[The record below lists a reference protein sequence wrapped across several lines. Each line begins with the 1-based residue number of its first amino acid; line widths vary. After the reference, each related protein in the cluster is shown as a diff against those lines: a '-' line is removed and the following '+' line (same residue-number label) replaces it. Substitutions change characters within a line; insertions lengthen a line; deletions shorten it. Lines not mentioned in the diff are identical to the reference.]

1 MAVKVLQKLED
12 TREDGVFRPLNL
24 LRKNCHVHF
33 QYFLEKV
40 AKLMGIPANGKNFA
54 NDGGIGLA
62 VQSHTIQ
69 GVDNPNNLTESA
81 IEGAKPRTTRR
92 NQGSVD
98 IEQKQLHAAILSE
111 GEFYFRLQKDFRR
124 FRVNGKFE
132 SAGLFLADKAD
143 RQGREQHLIFAS
155 A

>member
-12 TREDGVFRPLNL
+12 SREDGVFRPLNL

-81 IEGAKPRTTRR
+81 VERAHARTAGCDEGP
-92 NQGSVD
+92 VD
-98 IEQKQLHAAILSE
+98 IKQQQLHAAILS
-111 GEFYFRLQKDFRR
+111 
-124 FRVNGKFE
+124 
-132 SAGLFLADKAD
+132 
-143 RQGREQHLIFAS
+143 
-155 A
+155 